1 MRTIL
6 ILLLA
11 CGGMAPAAWA
21 KTLRLPKGSIE
32 ADQLRDELV
41 VRFPAWRGT
50 QRPDGVFINPSL
62 RVEYTDQEI
71 RLDVP
76 DDADEATIQAIVAAH
91 VPRPRN
97 PARAGDGKEARVV
110 LRTAETAMLEERVS
124 EIETRLGID

>member
-32 ADQLRDELV
+32 ADQLQDELV
-41 VRFPAWRGT
+41 ARFPAWRGT

-76 DDADEATIQAIVAAH
+76 DDADEAAIQAIVAAH
-91 VPRPRN
+91 MPRPRN
-97 PARAGDGKEARVV
+97 PARGGD
-110 LRTAETAMLEERVS
+110 AETAMLEERVS